1 MGSSCLIG
9 IEFRFVMMRELFRWM
24 VVMIEKDANAPLNY
38 TLKMVKMANFMLHIF
53 YHNLKNYIKKPLKY
67 TL

>member
-24 VVMIEKDANAPLNY
+24 VVMIEKDANALSTTELY
-38 TLKMVKMANFMLHIF
+38 T
-53 YHNLKNYIKKPLKY
+53 
-67 TL
+67 